1 MTCGALLDGP
11 NFGHVA
17 TILPDG
23 SPHSVAVWIGVE
35 GDRIVF
41 FTQPS
46 SRKAR
51 NLDADPRLAISV
63 VDRENP
69 YRSARL
75 RGRVVETATGE
86 AALAIVDR
94 LSVDLHR
101 RAVPD
106 AQRHRRTSSSREQA
120 SLTELPFKERAALRP
135 PPLQALALRRASAAR
150 HAAARRRPAR
160 PAPRGRRGRP
170 TSGAPVRT
178 IWSA

>member
-1 MTCGALLDGP
+1 MTELSDDLRALLDGP

-35 GDRIVF
+35 GDRVVF

-51 NLDADPRLAISV
+51 NLEADPRLAISV

-69 YRSARL
+69 YRTARL

-86 AALAIVDR
+86 PALAIADR
-94 LSVDLHR
+94 LSVDYTGEPFPMR
-101 RAVPD
+101 SGTVYFVEP
-106 AQRHRRTSSSREQA
+106 EQA
-120 SLTELPFKERAALRP
+120 SLTELPFRER
-135 PPLQALALRRASAAR
+135 
-150 HAAARRRPAR
+150 
-160 PAPRGRRGRP
+160 PR
-170 TSGAPVRT
+170 
-178 IWSA
+178 